1 MGSVRHTVLARGAW
15 RNCVEEIQRTRILQA
30 IAELTAE
37 RGAGEGAAAV
47 TIAHIVERAGV
58 SRATFY
64 ELFADREACLV
75 AAFDLGVER
84 AAARIVP
91 AYTAESRWRDG
102 LRAGMAA
109 FLAFL
114 EDEPALA
121 RLCVVYAMGGG
132 PVVLVHRT
140 EVLGRLWEVVD
151 RGRFES
157 PTGKEDLPAVMAEG
171 VVGAVLSVVQNR
183 LQSDADERPL
193 MELFGPLMSL
203 LLLPYLGSSAARR
216 ELTRPAP
223 RVGVRA
229 GEASPAEESRFEDP
243 GVRLTY
249 RTARVLTAIAE
260 FPGASNREVAER
272 AGIVDQGQISK
283 LLGRLETQGLI
294 AKLGDVSSRGAPNAW
309 RLTDRGERVERV
321 ADGRS
326 SGGSPQLRR

>member
-1 MGSVRHTVLARGAW
+1 M
-15 RNCVEEIQRTRILQA
+15 EEIQRTRILEA
-30 IAELTAE
+30 IAKLTAE
-37 RGAGEGAAAV
+37 RGAGEGAATV

-84 AAARIVP
+84 ATARIVP
-91 AYTAESRWRDG
+91 AYTGESRWRDG

-121 RLCVVYAMGGG
+121 RLCVVHAMGGG
-132 PVVLVHRT
+132 PVVLAHRT
-140 EVLGRLWEVVD
+140 EVLERLWEVVD
-151 RGRFES
+151 RGRLES
-157 PTGKEDLPAVMAEG
+157 SSGKDDPPAVMAEG

-183 LQSDADERPL
+183 LQSEVDERPL

-216 ELTRPAP
+216 ELTRPPP
-223 RVGVRA
+223 RVGARL
-229 GEASPAEESRFEDP
+229 GETSSAEESRFEDP

-283 LLGRLETQGLI
+283 LLGRLEAQGLI
-294 AKLGDVSSRGAPNAW
+294 AKMGDVSSRGAPNAW
-309 RLTDRGERVERV
+309 RLTDRGERIERV

-326 SGGSPQLRR
+326 PGGSPQLRR